1 MRVATFNILHGRS
14 PSDDRV
20 DLDRFAAAIHS
31 LDADVLALR
40 EVDGDQPRSLSAD
53 LTQVAAN
60 AMGATDH
67 RFVAAMAGTPTTTW
81 RAATGAEQPGTAS
94 YGIAVLSRYPVRR
107 WQVLRLP
114 PLRVPMPKWH
124 GRLRPD
130 LVRDEA
136 RVAVRATVHTPTG
149 PVLVAT
155 TTPVVPVRLERRPAA
170 SADARRLRATGARD
184 RDGRPQHGPRLASRA
199 TGMQPLATQ
208 MTFPAHR
215 PHRQPDDILAR
226 ELPRKASGEA
236 VRLPLSDH
244 LALVVDVSD
253 TDR

>member
-81 RAATGAEQPGTAS
+81 QAATEAEQPGTAS

-136 RVAVRATVHTPTG
+136 RVAVMATVHTPTG

-155 TTPVVPVRLERRPAA
+155 THLSFLSGWNVVQL
-170 SADARRLRATGARD
+170 RRLMRAVSAQPGPVIVMGD
-184 RDGRPQHGPRLASRA
+184 LNMGPRLASRV

-215 PHRQPDDILAR
+215 PHRQLDHILAR
-226 ELPRKASGEA
+226 ELPRKAAGEA